1 MWSQLLSRVTH
12 ASPRHTITWVER
24 SSGAPDL
31 GCHPLDTMC
40 VCVSSPRYSQWL
52 GTGREGVLRGPR
64 EATYVKLF
72 VLGDDFCVGNDG
84 RRLTS
89 EELVG

>member
-1 MWSQLLSRVTH
+1 MGRGVLKPQIWGDNTR
-12 ASPRHTITWVER
+12 
-24 SSGAPDL
+24 
-31 GCHPLDTMC
+31 
-40 VCVSSPRYSQWL
+40 VSSCGHSQQL
-52 GTGREGVLRGPR
+52 VRGEGGLRGPG
-64 EATYVKLF
+64 EATYVKFF